1 MSNKRSHIKDLQLS
15 GAALFEYAWPFSGHK
30 VFMNWQRALIF
41 LVPIRKVVAYKSEG
55 NEEQSNFI
63 VWWDNPMDKQ
73 PKMSVYVT
81 FRDVG
86 QKEESRKNFQQQ
98 IHANTWF

>member
-1 MSNKRSHIKDLQLS
+1 
-15 GAALFEYAWPFSGHK
+15 
-30 VFMNWQRALIF
+30 
-41 LVPIRKVVAYKSEG
+41 
-55 NEEQSNFI
+55 
-63 VWWDNPMDKQ
+63 MDKQ

>member
-1 MSNKRSHIKDLQLS
+1 MTKSPK
-15 GAALFEYAWPFSGHK
+15 
-30 VFMNWQRALIF
+30 
-41 LVPIRKVVAYKSEG
+41 LVCKSEG

-63 VWWDNPMDKQ
+63 VWWDNPMDKH
-73 PKMSVYVT
+73 PKMSAYVT

-98 IHANTWF
+98 IHANT

>member
-1 MSNKRSHIKDLQLS
+1 M
-15 GAALFEYAWPFSGHK
+15 
-30 VFMNWQRALIF
+30 
-41 LVPIRKVVAYKSEG
+41 VAYKSEG

-81 FRDVG
+81 FRDAG
-86 QKEESRKNFQQQ
+86 QKEESCKNFQQQ
-98 IHANTWF
+98 IHANT